1 MAMRITTKMMQ
12 STSLNNLNT
21 NKSLQEK
28 LTTQLST
35 MKKITRPSDDPVI
48 AIRALKLNSS
58 LSKIDQYYEK
68 NTEDAE
74 SWLELTEAAVKTT
87 NDILTSM
94 RQYIVQAA
102 NGPLEEKDRKAII
115 ENLSNFEKEIYATG
129 NADSAGRSIFTG
141 YRTDLPLT
149 FKEDKEER
157 YTITEQRTN
166 SILDTATFVRTGDL
180 SSINDGNFMTKET
193 TEYQVDTYEIPRIRL
208 AYDDVDI
215 KTNPAGSAT
224 SYSAYV
230 NISYLQETKVEK
242 GDATVTPPIPDK
254 TVINTSSYTA
264 YVSMDAVNNE
274 ATISLKDENGNEAAN
289 SPLTIAIPM
298 ATAVTSIAGLEITT
312 DQGAI
317 TLKEINSGK
326 TISLGYQE
334 TKDATGTVT
343 GYSLDERYETT
354 LTVTDCYASASD
366 EAYEAAI
373 GADNANS
380 IVYIAETGELLLGS
394 NVQEELSKLKMDDE
408 IRISYEKSTWQEGD
422 LDPIHYFYTKRYD
435 ETKKNPDGTAP
446 KVLEYNPEK
455 LVDPNADE
463 AKQIMSYD
471 VGSNQTI
478 RVNTTADELFT
489 HDIGRDV
496 DEVVAMLDE
505 YASLEETYNTV
516 NNMIKSE
523 KYEGEELEQLKTQL
537 AALDKARNM
546 AKQKVQKR
554 CESLITDFDGYL
566 NRASLA
572 QTNVGSRESRLLL
585 IQNRLGSQQTNFQ
598 ELVSENEDADV
609 TELAIQLSSVE
620 LTYEAALSSI
630 SYVMKTSLLDFI

>member
-21 NKSLQEK
+21 NKALQEK

-230 NISYLQETKVEK
+230 NISYLQETRVT
-242 GDATVTPPIPDK
+242 DAETGTVALSTSSFTAYVTQNPGTGETQIAIYDDNNNRIGNMVANPGGGGAIGNYNVSVSDDGTVTVESTNPDK
-254 TVINTSSYTA
+254 TVTLGSQKVKNDAGNYT
-264 YVSMDAVNNE
+264 Y
-274 ATISLKDENGNEAAN
+274 K
-289 SPLTIAIPM
+289 
-298 ATAVTSIAGLEITT
+298 
-312 DQGAI
+312 
-317 TLKEINSGK
+317 
-326 TISLGYQE
+326 
-334 TKDATGTVT
+334 
-343 GYSLDERYETT
+343 LDTRYETT
-354 LTVTDCYASASD
+354 LKVTDCYASASD

-380 IVYIAETGELLLGS
+380 IVYIAETGELLLGN

-516 NNMIKSE
+516 NDMIKSE

-546 AKQKVQKR
+546 SKQKVQKR

-566 NRASLA
+566 NQASLA

>member
-21 NKSLQEK
+21 NKALQEK

-74 SWLELTEAAVKTT
+74 SWLKLTESAIKTT
-87 NDILTSM
+87 NEILTDM
-94 RQYIVQAA
+94 RSYIVQAA

-208 AYDDVDI
+208 AYSDIDI
-215 KTNPAGSAT
+215 KQDAASPTSYSADIHVSYLQEAKT
-224 SYSAYV
+224 DTVNQNVAVSTSSYSAYV
-230 NISYLQETKVEK
+230 SMNATGGTMQITFQDKDGNTVAGSPISISTD
-242 GDATVTPPIPDK
+242 GTV
-254 TVINTSSYTA
+254 
-264 YVSMDAVNNE
+264 
-274 ATISLKDENGNEAAN
+274 N
-289 SPLTIAIPM
+289 ST
-298 ATAVTSIAGLEITT
+298 IAGLNISAKDGLITFEET
-312 DQGAI
+312 NTA
-317 TLKEINSGK
+317 K
-326 TISLGYQE
+326 TITLGYQ
-334 TKDATGTVT
+334 KDTDAAGNAV
-343 GYSLDERYETT
+343 YNFDERYETT
-354 LTVTDCYASASD
+354 LKVTDCYASASD
-366 EAYEAAI
+366 EAYEAAL
-373 GADNANS
+373 GDANADS

-455 LVDPNADE
+455 LINPNADE

-478 RVNTTADELFT
+478 RVNTTADEVFT

-505 YASLEETYNTV
+505 YATLEETYTTV

-546 AKQKVQKR
+546 AKKKVQTR
-554 CESLITDFDGYL
+554 CEGLITDFDGYL
-566 NRASLA
+566 NQASLA